1 MPKLKDKSRKCL
13 EKIKNTNWQGHF
25 GDVLNKT
32 ALIVDS
38 GIKSSFGIFLASC
51 FQSHLFFIVVG
62 GFPGSG
68 IVAKALEFGG
78 TLLNAK
84 ATGEEKKILRK
95 QISSLG
101 ESQEVLKK
109 QLEDVLQRM
118 ENQTNEVRDDWDK
131 IQDDMMRVFNDI
143 KIESGE
149 TADAIKQIKDV
160 ALHARIM
167 LEDLKYKVI
176 SVALASKVYILTR

>member
-1 MPKLKDKSRKCL
+1 M
-13 EKIKNTNWQGHF
+13 
-25 GDVLNKT
+25 
-32 ALIVDS
+32 
-38 GIKSSFGIFLASC
+38 
-51 FQSHLFFIVVG
+51 FFIVVG

-78 TLLNAK
+78 TLLHAK

-176 SVALASKVYILTR
+176 SVALAFKVYILPRSMLNRMELRELTVHMRHSWSRQT